1 MQNAF
6 STLLGPILVLW
17 LGALVFYVLDR
28 FLEPQDEGVAET
40 VVLVLA
46 TGTLVAGR
54 ARAGTAFRFGRVLV
68 EAGWPGSA
76 PFFLLEHTSWILA
89 LVVLGIATAASLVS
103 LGSRVRGRAGRTAVL
118 GAMLFLLSA
127 GDWATLALVWVLVDV
142 LSVYAQEEGSD
153 GTQERD
159 LDTERRRQVTFLSLS
174 SAVVLSLA
182 VILWQLSGQDL
193 GTAAP
198 PPRPVAV
205 LITAA
210 ALLRLLPWPFLSW
223 YDSRVAGDVPGRQT
237 LLARVVFYMT
247 PVLSSVY
254 LCARLGAGLKVA
266 EGERWLA
273 VLSLWAGIALLVSAL
288 RAWSAREPRHL
299 IDMAAPYGAALCML
313 AVGLGLPSQWLFL
326 VGGSAVLNVCAL
338 YVGWTQCQYLD
349 IADPSSYW
357 RAAPTGVALLSL
369 AGLPLT
375 VGFAARA
382 AIYSQVF
389 TQGRWLVLLLLVVGD
404 AGMLGALLRVL
415 LDVECVLDEV
425 EAQDGLEPGRI
436 ESAPIGAKSTGMRRT
451 HSDAPWLRN
460 LAHGAG
466 AALALGIVILGIAP
480 PLLGAQR
487 LFFWLG
493 LPRVYHWAAL
503 LLPAVGAIVLYRSQ
517 ETLVAWMEEWWP
529 LVRPALDLRWLF
541 RTAERAARLVG
552 TVIWGASRVVE
563 GAGYMAW
570 VLLSCLI
577 ALLFLATR

>member
-40 VVLVLA
+40 VVLALA
-46 TGTLVAGR
+46 TGTLVVGH

-89 LVVLGIATAASLVS
+89 LVVLGIATATSLAS
-103 LGSRVRGRAGRTAVL
+103 LGSRVRGRAGRTAML
-118 GAMLFLLSA
+118 GATLFLFSA
-127 GDWATLALVWVLVDV
+127 GDWATLALVWVLMDL
-142 LSVYAQEEGSD
+142 LSVYAQEESSD
-153 GTQERD
+153 DAEEHD
-159 LDTERRRQVTFLSLS
+159 LGTERRRQVAFLSLG

-182 VILWQLSGQDL
+182 VTLWQLSGKDL
-193 GTAAP
+193 GAAAP
-198 PPRPVAV
+198 PPWPVAV
-205 LITAA
+205 LIMVA
-210 ALLRLLPWPFLSW
+210 ALLRLLPWPLLSW
-223 YDSRVAGDVPGRQT
+223 YDGGVAGDVSGHRT
-237 LLARVVFYMT
+237 LLTKVASYIT

-254 LCARLGAGLKVA
+254 LCVRLGAGLKVA
-266 EGERWLA
+266 EGERWLT
-273 VLSLWAGIALLVSAL
+273 VLSLWAGLGLLVSAL

-313 AVGLGLPSQWLFL
+313 AVGLGLPAQWLLL
-326 VGGSAVLNVCAL
+326 VGASAILNVCAL

-349 IADPSSYW
+349 ITDPRSYW
-357 RAAPTGVALLSL
+357 RAAPTGVALFSL

-375 VGFAARA
+375 LGFPARA

-389 TQGRWLVLLLLVVGD
+389 TQGRWLVLLLLLLGE

-415 LDVECVLDEV
+415 LDVECVIDEV
-425 EAQDGLEPGRI
+425 DGRDGLESGRI
-436 ESAPIGAKSTGMRRT
+436 EPDPPGAKSAMMGL
-451 HSDAPWLRN
+451 WLRN
-460 LAHGAG
+460 LAYGAG
-466 AALALGIVILGIAP
+466 TALALGIVTLGIAP
-480 PLLGAQR
+480 RLLGAQR
-487 LFFWLG
+487 FFFWLG
-493 LPRVYHWAAL
+493 LPRMYHWAAL

-529 LVRPALDLRWLF
+529 LVRPALDVRWVF
-541 RTAERAARLVG
+541 RTAEHAARLVG
-552 TVIWGASRVVE
+552 AVVWSASRVIE

-577 ALLFLATR
+577 ALLFLGTR